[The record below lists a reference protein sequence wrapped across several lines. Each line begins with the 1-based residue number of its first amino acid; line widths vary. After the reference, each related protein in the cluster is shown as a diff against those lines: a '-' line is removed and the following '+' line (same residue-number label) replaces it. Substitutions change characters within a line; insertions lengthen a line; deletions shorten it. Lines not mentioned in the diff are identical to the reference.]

1 MSTIIEVKDVTKK
14 FRRTEKKKGLKGA
27 FLGLIRPVYKEKVAV
42 DHLSFSIKEGEIV
55 GFIGANG
62 AGKSTTIKMMT
73 GILYPTSGEV
83 IVDGIIPYEK
93 RIDNARKIGVVFGQ
107 RTQLIWDIA
116 LEESLM
122 MQQHIYGVDEEV
134 FKERLA
140 YFVEKLELQD
150 LLRVPIR
157 QMSLGQKMRS
167 ELAAAFLHKPKLV
180 YLDEP
185 TIGLDV
191 KVKETIREFIR
202 EMNEKDNTTVI
213 LTTHDMQDIEALVER
228 VIIIDQG
235 QKLYDGAI
243 DSLSKQFGNKKVL
256 TIELAKECDLVMDDE
271 IRQQLLT
278 VEEKEDKWYLSY
290 SQNDIQTPMLMS
302 HLFLN
307 NEIID
312 FTVNDEPIEEIVK
325 VIYEQKEVIG

>member
-1 MSTIIEVKDVTKK
+1 MKPIIEVKNVTKT

-27 FLGLIRPVYKEKVAV
+27 FLGLIQPTYKEKVAV
-42 DHLSFSIKEGEIV
+42 KDLSFSIQQGEIV

-73 GILYPTSGEV
+73 GILYPTQGEV
-83 IVDGIIPYEK
+83 VVDGLIPYER
-93 RIDNARKIGVVFGQ
+93 RIDNAKKIGVVFGQ

-116 LEESLM
+116 LEESLL
-122 MQQHIYGVDEEV
+122 MQKHIYGVPDAV
-134 FKERLA
+134 FEERLH
-140 YFVEKLELQD
+140 YFVEKLELKE

-202 EMNEKDNTTVI
+202 EMNQKDNTTVI

-243 DSLSKQFGNKKVL
+243 DSLAKQFGNKKVL
-256 TIELAKECDLVMDDE
+256 TIDAADDTLKMDED
-271 IRQQLLT
+271 IRQQLIAL
-278 VEEKEDKWYLSY
+278 EQKEGKWHLSY
-290 SQNDIQTPMLMS
+290 SQNDIQTPQLMS

-307 NEIID
+307 NSIID
-312 FTVNDEPIEEIVK
+312 FTVNDEPIEAIVK